1 MVTPN
6 NALDERRY
14 FERFTTRFPAKF
26 KDARQ
31 DLGDQV
37 YLRDASAEGV
47 KLTSRE
53 QLFINDNVAL
63 EVKVADGHEHPMNIA
78 GKLSGPKMLS
88 PVFGMSALNATKL
101 IFCTWRVCIM
111 LLFNNLLHGIEKP
124 GIKTTPLAGQ
134 VCQAFFVSNIS
145 L

>member
-31 DLGDQV
+31 DYGDQV

-63 EVKVADGHEHPMNIA
+63 EVKVADGHEHPMNIRGEVVWA
-78 GKLSGPKMLS
+78 KN
-88 PVFGMSALNATKL
+88 V
-101 IFCTWRVCIM
+101 
-111 LLFNNLLHGIEKP
+111 EP
-124 GIKTTPLAGQ
+124 GIWDVGLKCHKIDFLHMARLYNAVVQ
-134 VCQAFFVSNIS
+134 
-145 L
+145 